1 MIFWRVKRRIIAE
14 VAEIIAPIRHK
25 FYRMKVINK
34 NVSIISQNCL
44 GGVISHDLG
53 LRFLSPTVNLY
64 MTSSDFMLFV
74 ENLRLFK
81 DADMRFIQSD
91 RNYPVAECFLGE
103 KKITI
108 YFVHY
113 HSCEEAQKKWRER
126 YTRINYENVRVV
138 MTDRDGLTEDILD
151 RFEKLPYKKILFSA
165 KILDMKDTIFVKEF
179 SGKEQVGDLIS
190 FSTLFGKR
198 VYEKFN
204 IVKWIND

>member
-74 ENLRLFK
+74 ENLREFK

-103 KKITI
+103 KKLQYILYTI
-108 YFVHY
+108 IPVKRLRKNG
-113 HSCEEAQKKWRER
+113 E
-126 YTRINYENVRVV
+126 
-138 MTDRDGLTEDILD
+138 
-151 RFEKLPYKKILFSA
+151 
-165 KILDMKDTIFVKEF
+165 KDTLV
-179 SGKEQVGDLIS
+179 LITRM
-190 FSTLFGKR
+190 FALL
-198 VYEKFN
+198 
-204 IVKWIND
+204 